1 MPGKLFVVGDP
12 KQSIYRFRRAD
23 VGIYESVR
31 EQLRSHG
38 AACVALRSS
47 FRAVPDIQ
55 RAVNAA
61 FAADDRRRGGRPGVG
76 VPLAPVRPAQR
87 GQPAIVA
94 LPVPKVKLWNG
105 VPTKASLAEGQ
116 PHAVAAFVDW
126 LVRSSGWTV
135 TDRERPTERAP
146 IQARDVCLLFRRFD
160 TRTFDGPTID
170 VTRPYVQALEARGLP
185 HLLVGG
191 KSFHEREEVET
202 LRTALAAIEWPDD
215 ELSVFDAP
223 RRAVRVRRRRPAGLP
238 RPRQVLPPVSRT
250 EAPGTSPAR
259 LPETRRRR
267 SR

>member
-38 AACVALRSS
+38 AACVALRTLPC
-47 FRAVPDIQ
+47 RARHPARRERCV
-55 RAVNAA
+55 RT
-61 FAADDRRRGGRPGVG
+61 ADDRRRGGRPGV
-76 VPLAPVRPAQR
+76 VMPLAPVRPAQR

-170 VTRPYVQALEARGLP
+170 VTRPSSRRSRRADCRTCSWAARAA
-185 HLLVGG
+185 
-191 KSFHEREEVET
+191 SAR
-202 LRTALAAIEWPDD
+202 RSRRCAALAAIEWPDD
-215 ELSVFDAP
+215 ELSVFGTLRGALFAFGDDVLLAYHA
-223 RRAVRVRRRRPAGLP
+223 RARSFHPFRV
-238 RPRQVLPPVSRT
+238 
-250 EAPGTSPAR
+250 
-259 LPETRRRR
+259 
-267 SR
+267 